1 MTTETPQ
8 TITLP
13 AVQPFDFRHTLG
25 FLCGFPATMGEQHTT
40 DTEMVKALR
49 VSGHTAVARITASP
63 DGVQAELHS
72 AAPLPDAALAAAAD
86 RLTFFLSLDD
96 DLTEFYAIG
105 RQDHAFVPVLDQLHG
120 YHQVKFPSPLEN
132 LVWSL
137 LTQRNP
143 MPVAAKAKQSLID
156 AFDENRLTVDGTSY
170 EAFPDVDQLTSL
182 SQDDLAGLIRNKRKA
197 EYLYGALQK
206 WADTD
211 ENFLRTGPYDKVREF
226 LLSLPGVG
234 PWSASFILIRGLGRV
249 EQLAFEKAL
258 LDTVSRLYG
267 RTVNE
272 KELFAMAEPY
282 GRYQGYWGHYLRAAG

>member
-1 MTTETPQ
+1 MSTETPQ

-13 AVQPFDFRHTLG
+13 AAQPFDFQHTLG

-40 DTEMVKALR
+40 DDEMVKALR
-49 VSGHTAVARITASP
+49 VGGSTAVARITATP
-63 DGVQAELHS
+63 GGVKAELHS
-72 AAPLPDAALAAAAD
+72 TTPLSDAALTAAAD
-86 RLTFFLSLDD
+86 RISFFLSLDD

-105 RQDHAFVPVLDQLHG
+105 RQDPVFAPILEKKHG

-156 AFDENRLTVDGTSY
+156 AFEENTLTVGGTSY
-170 EAFPDVDQLTSL
+170 AAFPDVDQLSSL
-182 SQDDLAGLIRNKRKA
+182 SQADLATLVRNKRKA

-206 WADTD
+206 WSDTD
-211 ENFLRTGPYDKVREF
+211 ENFLRTGPYDEVREF
-226 LLSLPGVG
+226 LLSLPGIG

-249 EQLAFEKAL
+249 EQLAYEKAL
-258 LDTVSRLYG
+258 LETASRLYG
-267 RTVNE
+267 RNVTE